1 MNVLILFTLVSLS
14 SSYRSLGM
22 IRTPAIQTKLG
33 PVQGAVLSTV
43 WNSIKY
49 SSFKGIPFATPP
61 VGRLRFKPPVPPTPW
76 NATRAAIEEPESCPQ
91 VFLGDF
97 HYMGNEDCLYL
108 SVFTPETNFNR
119 NMTPRAVMVWM
130 YGGSFVS
137 GFINTTYYGP
147 DFFIEKDVIIVSINY
162 RVGALGFLNLNHPDA
177 LGNAG
182 LKDQTMALRW
192 IQENIA
198 AFGGD
203 PGRVTIFGG
212 SAGATSVTLH
222 LLSEHSRGLFH
233 RIIAQSGTPM
243 FPLYSSPELALN
255 NAVRLASTLGFT
267 SQNPAEILEFL
278 LRAPAQDIVQKTE
291 TMGVAT
297 AYVTLPFAPTTENNR
312 LAAPEDI
319 FLSECPIKVLESEK
333 FHKYDVMLGFA
344 KDEYITFL
352 PFVYRILDR
361 FAKIWNTLF
370 EYIPFIPE
378 YWYGPLNELLTIG
391 QEFVFKAPIDL
402 TRELIE
408 QNNDGHPIYFYQISY
423 SSPYAFHH
431 MANVSIE
438 GASHYDDVS
447 FIFNMEILHAPTDPK
462 HPYNQFRSK
471 VVTLW
476 TNFAKYGNPTPQG
489 DKELGGVIW
498 EPSGKDGRVFNIS
511 ETFDMMNRNDVITE
525 RILLIQKL
533 VYSIAHYI
541 SGCS

>member
-1 MNVLILFTLVSLS
+1 MNVLILLILVSLS
-14 SSYRSLGM
+14 SSYRCFGM
-22 IRTPAIQTKLG
+22 IRTPVIQTKLG

-76 NATRAAIEEPESCPQ
+76 NATRATIKEPKSCPQ
-91 VFLGDF
+91 LFPSDF

-119 NMTPRAVMVWM
+119 NMTPRAVMVWV

-137 GFINTTYYGP
+137 GYINTAFYSP

-162 RVGALGFLNLNHPDA
+162 RIGA

-203 PGRVTIFGG
+203 PGRVTIFGA
-212 SAGATSVTLH
+212 SAGSTSVTLH
-222 LLSEHSRGLFH
+222 LLSEHSRGLFQ
-233 RIIAQSGTPM
+233 RVIAQSGAPV

-255 NAVRLASTLGFT
+255 NAVKLVSTLGFT
-267 SQNPAEILEFL
+267 SQNTTEILEFL
-278 LRAPAQDIVQKTE
+278 LRASAQDIVQRTE

-297 AYVTLPFAPTTENNR
+297 AFITLPFVPTTENNR

-319 FLSECPIKVLESEK
+319 FMSECPIKVLETGK
-333 FHKYDVMLGFA
+333 FLKHDVMLGFT
-344 KDEYITFL
+344 KDEFISFW
-352 PFVYRILDR
+352 PFIYLMLDR
-361 FAKIWNTLF
+361 FAKIWNMLF
-370 EYIPFIPE
+370 VYIPFVPE
-378 YWYGPLNELLTIG
+378 HWYGPLNDLLSIV

-402 TRELIE
+402 TREFIE
-408 QNNDGHPIYFYQISY
+408 QNNDGHPIYFYQVSY
-423 SSPYAFHH
+423 NSPYVFHH
-431 MANVSIE
+431 LFNVSKE
-438 GASHYDDVS
+438 GTGHYDDVS
-447 FIFNMEILHAPTDPK
+447 LIFNMKQLHAPTDPK
-462 HPYNQFRSK
+462 HPHNQFRSK
-471 VVTLW
+471 VVALW

-489 DKELGGVIW
+489 DKELGSVIW
-498 EPSGKDGRVFNIS
+498 EPSGKDGQVFNIS
-511 ETFDMMNRNDVITE
+511 ETFNMMNHNDVITE
-525 RILLIQKL
+525 RILLIKKL
-533 VYSIAHYI
+533 IYFIAHYV